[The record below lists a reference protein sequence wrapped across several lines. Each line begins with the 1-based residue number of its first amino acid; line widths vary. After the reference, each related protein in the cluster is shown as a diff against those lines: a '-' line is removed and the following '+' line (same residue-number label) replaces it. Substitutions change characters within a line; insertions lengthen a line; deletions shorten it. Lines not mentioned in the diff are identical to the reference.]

1 MNFAALNLLLMAGV
15 AFGQIWPLDMKEDCV
30 DDQCNGPKEEILPLV
45 DKSFRQ
51 KRDSDKD
58 FKESWTKGQHN
69 CKKGNEVGLNESIA
83 LYVYTYSGVKN
94 LNIHKDFNVATRT
107 GKEDYKAGTYQW
119 YFFHY
124 WLTKA
129 LQALKKH
136 QTRCLTTYRGVNGQF
151 TDESTQ
157 IRFGAFTSTSTDQNV
172 AKGYGTISCF
182 ETYTCY
188 GANIVEY
195 SADKREK
202 EVLIPPYETFE
213 IAEVLQRSDKP
224 DLWCETVYVLKS
236 NGNVLKSNV
245 NVLTTNGTK
254 NQSLCV
260 ASVCLIIML
269 AMTMIM
275 TMSYTEILL

>member
-1 MNFAALNLLLMAGV
+1 MSFHMKTDKRVLTSQHVLLH
-15 AFGQIWPLDMKEDCV
+15 QKWPLDMKEDCV
-30 DDQCNGPKEEILPLV
+30 DDQCTGSKEEILPLV

-58 FKESWTKGQHN
+58 FKESWTEGQHN

-83 LYVYTYSGVKN
+83 LYVYTYSGVRH
-94 LNIHKDFNVATRT
+94 LSIHKDFNVATRT
-107 GKEDYKAGTYQW
+107 GKGDYKAGTYQW

-129 LQALKKH
+129 LQALKEH
-136 QTRCLTTYRGVNGQF
+136 QTSCLTTYRGVNGEF
-151 TDESTQ
+151 TVESTK
-157 IRFGAFTSTSTDQNV
+157 IRFGAFTSTSTDKNV

-195 SADKREK
+195 SADKSEK

-213 IAEVLQRSDKP
+213 IAEVLQRRHKP
-224 DLWCETVYVLKS
+224 DLWCKTVYLLKSSMNVLES
-236 NGNVLKSNV
+236 NGNVL
-245 NVLTTNGTK
+245 TTSGTK

-269 AMTMIM
+269 AMTIIM
-275 TMSYTEILL
+275 TMHALH